1 MTLGEIFDKG
11 ADLYPNK
18 EALVD
23 DKNRVTYLQL
33 REKVDRLAVG
43 LIKIGIKK
51 QDRVLLQL
59 PNWGEF
65 VYSYFA
71 LQKIGAIVVLLH
83 PRHAP
88 LEINHFCHLTDA
100 VAWIVPERYRKIE
113 SLPIIDDVLNTNH
126 QLKHIILV
134 RGEESRRFITLES
147 LIRDAALSQDN
158 IHELVRRKPSPTE
171 VAHMGPTGGTTGTPK
186 VALRT
191 HNDYICNIEYKAK
204 AWDLNSR
211 DICASMAPVGHDLTF
226 TAAVAGS
233 VFTSCRLLL
242 LDSTLPEDFC
252 EVVQREAATCAVM
265 VPSLAE
271 RIVAFKH
278 LKNYDMS
285 SLVKLHV
292 GGGPSAPDLIKAF
305 EEKIGC
311 KYVIGYGS
319 TEGMNSMT
327 RLDYDIDTVCSTSG
341 SACCPDSE
349 YRVVDKDEREL
360 PTGAVGELV
369 IRGPDVFAGYLGSLE
384 EDRIVFTKNGF
395 FKSGDLA
402 IIDHSGNI
410 RIAGRIK
417 DIILRGGE
425 NIIPAEIERLIID
438 HPDVESVCVIGMPDK
453 ELGERICAYIK
464 PTSGSEVSFSDII
477 SFLKAKGASVLQL
490 PERIEVTDSIPLT
503 KVGKVDKKALR
514 EDIKKRLGTA

>member
-1 MTLGEIFDKG
+1 MTLGEMFDKG

-23 DKNRVTYLQL
+23 DENRLTYLQL

-43 LIKIGIKK
+43 FMKLGIKK

-100 VAWIVPERYRKIE
+100 VAWVVPETYRKIE
-113 SLPIIDDVLNTNH
+113 SLPIIDDVLNTNRR
-126 QLKHIILV
+126 LKHIILV
-134 RGEESRRFITLES
+134 RGKESRRFIKLES
-147 LIRDAALSQDN
+147 LIRDAVLSQDN
-158 IHELVRRKPSPTE
+158 LRELVRGKPDPTE

-191 HNDYICNIEYKAK
+191 HNDYICNVEYKAK

-211 DICASMAPVGHDLTF
+211 DSCVAMAPVGHDLTF

-233 VFTSCRLLL
+233 VFTSSRLLL

-252 EVVQREAATCAVM
+252 EIVQREKATCAVM

-271 RIVAFKH
+271 RIASFKH
-278 LKNYDMS
+278 LNDYDMS

-292 GGGPSAPDLIKAF
+292 GGGPSTPDLIKAF
-305 EEKIGC
+305 EEELGC
-311 KYVIGYGS
+311 RYVIGYGS

-341 SACCPDSE
+341 RACCPDSE
-349 YRVVDKDEREL
+349 YRVVDNDEREL

-384 EDRIVFTKNGF
+384 GDSTVFTKDGF

-402 IIDHSGNI
+402 FFDHSGNI

-425 NIIPAEIERLIID
+425 NIIPAEIERLIMD
-438 HPDVESVCVIGMPDK
+438 HPAVDSVCVIGMPDK
-453 ELGERICAYIK
+453 ELGERICAYIT
-464 PTSGSEVSFSDII
+464 PVSGSDLSFNDII

-490 PERIEVTDSIPLT
+490 PERIEFIDSIPLT
-503 KVGKVDKKALR
+503 KVGKIDKRALR
-514 EDIKKRLGTA
+514 EDIKKRLGMA